1 MDTLLS
7 GLHTPVRVLICGATG
22 GIGAALV
29 TQLLLH
35 AQVASVVAT
44 ARGASLSPT
53 LATQLALH
61 PVRLSV
67 VDADITDSDDL
78 AALVQALGAA
88 PLHLVVNATGLLHD
102 GDLRPEKNL
111 SMLDPDSLNRI
122 FAINAFAPILLAQA
136 VLPLMRGKYPA
147 VFASLSARVGSIGD
161 NRLGGWYAYRAA
173 KAAQNQFLKTL
184 SIESRRSHPGLSVQ
198 LLHPG
203 TVDSALSRPF
213 QRGVAAEKLF
223 DPARAARQL
232 LAVIATATPENS
244 GRFVAWDG
252 SEIPW

>member
-1 MDTLLS
+1 MNTLLS
-7 GLHTPVRVLICGATG
+7 GLQAPARVLICGATG
-22 GIGAALV
+22 AIGAALV
-29 TQLLLH
+29 TELLQH
-35 AQVASVVAT
+35 ALVASVVAT
-44 ARGASLSPT
+44 ARGATRSADLQSL
-53 LATQLALH
+53 QR
-61 PVRLSV
+61 VRPECLDLF
-67 VDADITDSDDL
+67 DADITTADGL
-78 AALVQALGAA
+78 AALVRSLGSA

-102 GDLRPEKNL
+102 AQLRPEK
-111 SMLDPDSLNRI
+111 SLAMVDARSLQQV
-122 FAINAFAPILLAQA
+122 FAVNAFAPILLAQA
-136 VLPLMRGKYPA
+136 VLPLMRGQQPA

-184 SIESRRSHPGLSVQ
+184 SIEARRSHPALSIQ

-223 DPARAARQL
+223 DPARAARRL
-232 LAVIATATPENS
+232 LDVIATATPQNS